1 MQPIANFFSDAA
13 AGKLPKLTYINPKC
27 CLFNSFHLPGLVDLG
42 ELFIKRIYE
51 ALRAGPQWNKMLF
64 VLMFDEHGGFG
75 DHVPPLVNVPGDNL
89 TWTEVAQDG
98 RNMTFNFKRLGMHG
112 PMIIVLL
119 WVEHGTVEHYGI
131 NFGNEYMHTK
141 LHKGWG

>member
-1 MQPIANFFSDAA
+1 MHLM
-13 AGKLPKLTYINPKC
+13 LPSATGP
-27 CLFNSFHLPGLVDLG
+27 FHLLGLVDMG
-42 ELFIKRIYE
+42 ELFIKRIHE
-51 ALRAGPQWNKMLF
+51 ALCTGPQWNKMLF
-64 VLMFDEHGGFG
+64 ILTFDEHGGFG

-98 RNMTFNFKRLGMHG
+98 RNVTFDFKRLGMHG
-112 PMIIVLL
+112 PMIIMLL

-131 NFGNEYMHTK
+131 NFGNEYTHTK